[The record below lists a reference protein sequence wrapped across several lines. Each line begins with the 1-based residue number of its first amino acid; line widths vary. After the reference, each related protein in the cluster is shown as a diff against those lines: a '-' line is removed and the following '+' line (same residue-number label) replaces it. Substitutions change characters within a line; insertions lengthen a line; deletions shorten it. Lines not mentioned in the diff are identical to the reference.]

1 MLRRMARRDRMFGL
15 FVAGLVLLNPP
26 ILDLVGGTLF
36 GWPALY
42 LYFFIIWAL
51 LIAGVALIS
60 DHKSAR
66 HDVGTL
72 LSKTSAMLA
81 QKTRRRVP
89 LACARSFPRSG
100 PRQ

>member
-1 MLRRMARRDRMFGL
+1 MFGL

-36 GWPALY
+36 GWPAAY

-60 DHKSAR
+60 ERGGQADGRDRDNA
-66 HDVGTL
+66 G
-72 LSKTSAMLA
+72 
-81 QKTRRRVP
+81 Q
-89 LACARSFPRSG
+89 
-100 PRQ
+100 